1 MNSKTIIQNIMETK
15 SYTFDIELNQ
25 GVACPGFPVINEFDM
40 EVELSDEEVASIR
53 SLVSQA
59 SEEQRKEGLMPLLE
73 KGNPELHKRFE
84 EAARSAIFDFLVMD
98 GINQGFIELNEEELR
113 RNFEKDLEEGF
124 DDWFIPTDYID
135 YEAGLSEEEEK
146 EQLYDAW
153 KDFEQDRLSEHDLD
167 WIRSRYSVDDSV
179 DIEGEEFDYICFIPE
194 EFLS

>member
-40 EVELSDEEVASIR
+40 EVELSDEEVACIR
-53 SLVSQA
+53 SLVSKTT
-59 SEEQRKEGLMPLLE
+59 EEERKKGLMPLLE

>member
-153 KDFEQDRLSEHDLD
+153 KEFEQNRLSDRDLD

>member
-1 MNSKTIIQNIMETK
+1 METK

-153 KDFEQDRLSEHDLD
+153 KEFEQNNLSRHDLD

>member
-25 GVACPGFPVINEFDM
+25 GIACPGFPVINEFDM
-40 EVELSDEEVASIR
+40 EVGLSDEEVACIR

-59 SEEQRKEGLMPLLE
+59 NKEQRKEGLMPLLE
-73 KGNPELHKRFE
+73 KGNSELHKRFE

-153 KDFEQDRLSEHDLD
+153 KEFEQNRLSDRDLD

>member
-25 GVACPGFPVINEFDM
+25 GIACPGFPVINEFDM
-40 EVELSDEEVASIR
+40 EVGLSDEEVASIR

-153 KDFEQDRLSEHDLD
+153 KDFEQNRLSDRDLD

-179 DIEGEEFDYICFIPE
+179 NIEGGEFDYICFIPK
-194 EFLS
+194 EFLL